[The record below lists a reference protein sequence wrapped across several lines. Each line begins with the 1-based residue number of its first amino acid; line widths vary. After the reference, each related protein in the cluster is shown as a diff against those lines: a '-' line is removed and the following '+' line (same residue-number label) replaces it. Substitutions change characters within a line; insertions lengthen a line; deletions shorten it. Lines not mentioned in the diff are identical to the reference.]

1 VNGHRPIFW
10 SQGLFLHPQHFQA
23 ADEEVQRQI
32 APLRRYGLPYF
43 WGVRRLVW
51 HGAAADQNLKIESLE
66 AVFPSGAVINVP
78 YDTALAPLPLRS
90 DWPEPDKPGT
100 LFLGL
105 ALPNAGGN
113 NAAPEGSQTASRFV
127 YAEQPELMPDAYCD
141 TPPAPVQRLRYA
153 PVLIRD
159 ADLERYPNFETLP
172 IALVHRVGE
181 KTELDHNFLPPLLSL
196 ESSERLTALV
206 HEVQDMAISCAGRL
220 AGYKNT
226 ESGEGVDMAFVVNF
240 TTLGILNRNISLLA
254 HLRHGPDT
262 HPWHLYGALRQFVGE
277 LSTLFEDMDC
287 LGRTATNENGLPGYV
302 HESPRDSFEPI
313 CALLLGLLGN
323 LGLGA
328 TKTLTLLP
336 DPPYFSADIP
346 ENFISPSCKYWLSVR
361 HDAFTEAMAENFPR
375 FAKLGTQER
384 LNTIIAKAVSGVPLT
399 GTRSAPPGFVKRSN
413 TAWYVIDAAHPLWL
427 DIVKRAKISLFWESA
442 PEGAQVQLV
451 ATGR

>member
-23 ADEEVQRQI
+23 ADEEMQRRI

-51 HGAAADQNLKIESLE
+51 RDAAIDQSLEIESLE
-66 AVFPSGAVINVP
+66 AIFPSGAVINVP
-78 YDTALAPLPLRS
+78 YDASLAPLPLKS
-90 DWPEPDKPGT
+90 DWPEPDRPGT

-105 ALPNAGGN
+105 ALPKASGN

-127 YAEQPELMPDAYCD
+127 YTEHPELMPDVYRD

-159 ADLERYPNFETLP
+159 VDLERYPGFETLP
-172 IALVHRVGE
+172 VALVRRMGE
-181 KTELDHNFLPPLLSL
+181 KTELDPHFLPPLLCL

-206 HEVQDMAISCAGRL
+206 QEVQDMAVSCAGRL

-226 ESGEGVDMAFVVNF
+226 ESGEGMDMSFVLNF
-240 TTLGILNRNISLLA
+240 TTLAILNRNIPLLA
-254 HLRHGPDT
+254 HLRRGPDT
-262 HPWHLYGALRQFVGE
+262 HPWHVYGALRQFVGE
-277 LSTLFEDMDC
+277 LSSLFEDMDC
-287 LGRTATNENGLPGYV
+287 LGRTTTDENGLSDYV
-302 HESPRDSFEPI
+302 HESPRDCFEPV
-313 CALLLGLLGN
+313 CALLRKLLN
-323 LGLGA
+323 DLGLGA
-328 TKTLTLLP
+328 SKTLTLLP
-336 DPPYFSADIP
+336 DPPYFSANIP

-361 HDAFTEAMAENFPR
+361 HDALTQTMAENFPR
-375 FAKLGTQER
+375 FAKLGTRER

-399 GTRSAPPGFVKRSN
+399 GTRSAPPGFVKRAN
-413 TAWYVIDAAHPLWL
+413 TAWFVIDAAHPLWQS
-427 DIVKRAKISLFWESA
+427 IVEQARISLFWESA